1 MIAKIT
7 KGNAFGGAVKYI
19 IDKAKETQIIAHEGL
34 RVKNIDSV
42 VQSFEAQA
50 RLNPNLS
57 KKVGHTS
64 LNFSVQDKD
73 KLTNPTMAEIA
84 REYMDKMGIR
94 NTQYII
100 GRHFDKEHPHIHIL
114 YNRIDNEG
122 KTISDRND
130 RFRSGKICK
139 ELSLTHGLYIPLGKR
154 NVKINRLREPD
165 RSRYQI
171 YKILEQAVSK
181 STNWKDLIEKLEKQ
195 EVKTSFK
202 YKGQSEEIQ
211 GVTFEKNGF
220 RFSGSKVDQKYSYS
234 KIDNQLQKNIRGQNA
249 NYTENKHFTKTEE
262 NNEFHNN
269 NQPFMGFSFGSANYG
284 SRQNINGGGDEDIIQ
299 KRKRKRKRRL

>member
-7 KGNAFGGAVKYI
+7 KGNVFGGAVKYI

-50 RLNPNLS
+50 RLNPNVS
-57 KKVGHTS
+57 KKVGHIS

-73 KLTNPTMAEIA
+73 KLTNSTMAEIA
-84 REYMDKMGIR
+84 REYMDKMSIC

-130 RFRSGKICK
+130 RFRSSKICK
-139 ELSLTHGLYIPLGKR
+139 ELSLAHGLYIPLGKR

-202 YKGQSEEIQ
+202 YKGQSDEIQ

-234 KIDNQLQKNIRGQNA
+234 KITNLLQKNIKEQKA
-249 NYTENKHFTKTEE
+249 NYTENRHFAKTEA
-262 NNEFHNN
+262 NNELHNKS
-269 NQPFMGFSFGSANYG
+269 QPFTGFSFGSANYS
-284 SRQNINGGGDEDIIQ
+284 SRHNINGGDEDIIQ
-299 KRKRKRKRRL
+299 KRKRKRKRSL